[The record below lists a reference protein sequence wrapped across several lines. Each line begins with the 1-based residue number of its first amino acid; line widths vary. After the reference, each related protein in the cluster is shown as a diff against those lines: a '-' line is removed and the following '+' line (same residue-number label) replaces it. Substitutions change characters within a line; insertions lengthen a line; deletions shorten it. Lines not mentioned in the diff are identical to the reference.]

1 LLWRPEDVAA
11 FSPMIVGWQ
20 IATHMRTEG
29 GPRRFGDGRV
39 PPHRDRPVDASFRC
53 RQSIH
58 GHPVLGPADRGE
70 HRSFDRVGDS
80 YDNAMAEAPNGTFKA
95 ELAAPGGL
103 WRTRAQLETEIIDW
117 IYWYNEQRLHKQIG
131 DLPPTEYEQL

>member
-1 LLWRPEDVAA
+1 MAVFRRTVTGPLTHHSGAVSQFTAIRYSDRLTEANIAA
-11 FSPMIVGWQ
+11 
-20 IATHMRTEG
+20 
-29 GPRRFGDGRV
+29 
-39 PPHRDRPVDASFRC
+39 
-53 RQSIH
+53 SI
-58 GHPVLGPADRGE
+58 G
-70 HRSFDRVGDS
+70 SVGDS